1 MIDADYELRLRER
14 MAFFAAVTKTKK
26 ALLHTFVT
34 TYGVKRNIHSGMV
47 NSEVKMDDLFVM

>member
-26 ALLHTFVT
+26 ALLHIFVT
-34 TYGVKRNIHSGMV
+34 TYGVKRNMHSGMV